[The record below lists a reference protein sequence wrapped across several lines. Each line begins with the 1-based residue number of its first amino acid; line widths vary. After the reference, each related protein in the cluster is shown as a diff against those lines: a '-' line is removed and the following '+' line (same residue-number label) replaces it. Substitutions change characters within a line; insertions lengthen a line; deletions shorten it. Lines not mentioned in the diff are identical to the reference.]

1 VTTVLLNPRSNDL
14 REMRI
19 QDLLSKKL
27 IIEHLSSRDK
37 LGVISELV
45 NHLTL
50 QEQGQ
55 GLDAREILRVLLE
68 RENLGSTGI
77 GEGVAIPHG
86 KMKDLKNFFILF
98 GRSREGADFQSL
110 DNKPAH
116 LFFLLLA
123 PEDSATTHLKVLARI
138 SRLLMDA
145 GFRKSLMEA
154 PSASEIYSII
164 VQEDN
169 KYS

>member
-1 VTTVLLNPRSNDL
+1 VTTVSLNPKSNNL
-14 REMRI
+14 HEMRI
-19 QDLLSKKL
+19 QDLFRKEL
-27 IIEHLSSRDK
+27 IIEHLSCRDK

-45 NHLTL
+45 NHLTR
-50 QEQGQ
+50 QEQG
-55 GLDAREILRVLLE
+55 LDVQEVLRVILE

-86 KMKDLKNFFILF
+86 KMKELKDFFILF
-98 GRSREGADFQSL
+98 GRSREGVDFQSL
-110 DNKPAH
+110 DNRPAH

-138 SRLLMDA
+138 SRLVMD
-145 GFRKSLMEA
+145 GRFRKSLLEA
-154 PSASEIYSII
+154 SSASEIYSVI

>member
-1 VTTVLLNPRSNDL
+1 VTTVLLNPRPNDL

-37 LGVISELV
+37 PGVISELV

-50 QEQGQ
+50 QEQ

-86 KMKDLKNFFILF
+86 KMKDLKDFFILF
-98 GRSREGADFQSL
+98 GRSREGIDFQSM